1 MRRVALILSATVLA
15 ALTAPRLQ
23 AVDALAND
31 AAEPQAQGAIDPYAG
46 MDPALRQVLERF
58 DATQAKVTSL
68 AARFT
73 ERKEIG
79 LLKNAVVQKGQ
90 FYHTKPDKFLWEYT
104 SPEPKMLLMN
114 GKTLVAYYPVQ
125 KQAEEIRTRLSKRFV
140 KYFGLGQVFADL
152 QEFYNLS
159 LASDSSKPGT
169 HVVVMRP
176 RSSRLA
182 KRLLEVRVWIDDKQN
197 EVTQLEY
204 READGDTTTY
214 AFTDIQINPD
224 IAPARYEIQLPAD
237 VTVSDG
243 FAGFF
248 AEKGR

>member
-1 MRRVALILSATVLA
+1 MRRVALILSAAILA
-15 ALTAPRLQ
+15 AIIAPVAR
-23 AVDALAND
+23 ADAPVGGEAT
-31 AAEPQAQGAIDPYAG
+31 GATDPYAG
-46 MDPALRQVLERF
+46 LDPALRQVLVRF
-58 DATQAKVTSL
+58 DATQSKVTSL

-79 LLKNAVVQKGQ
+79 LLKNTVVQKGQ

-114 GKTLVAYYPVQ
+114 GKSLVAYYPRQ

-159 LASDSSKPGT
+159 LSDDPSHPEAK
-169 HVVVMRP
+169 VVVMRP
-176 RSSRLA
+176 RSKRLE
-182 KRLLEVRVWIDDKQN
+182 KRLLEVRVWIDEKLNQ
-197 EVTQLEY
+197 VTQLEY

-224 IAPARYEIQLPAD
+224 IAPARYEIKLPDD
-237 VTVSDG
+237 VHVSDG